1 MKRISILL
9 IAVLA
14 IFAVNFAFAAE
25 TEMSVYISD
34 ISQGQTAHVNIT
46 LPIDALGEVSVSV
59 NGQEYRANV
68 VDGKATVN
76 LTDLNAG
83 EYKVLVTYEGNGNY
97 SKVSKDV
104 NLTVSDASSQT
115 TANAS
120 GEPLNVTHSTPTN
133 ASGENIT
140 NDANNTNRT
149 PTEQVN
155 NTTLVNQSSVQVNNT
170 AVVNHSTEQVNN
182 TTVVKQPPK
191 SPLSEL
197 AKIPTGI
204 PIVLLIIVIIGIVF
218 GVGLRKK

>member
-14 IFAVNFAFAAE
+14 IFAVNFPFAAQ
-25 TEMSVYISD
+25 TEMSVYIAD

-46 LPIDALGEVSVSV
+46 LPTDAQGEVSVSV

-83 EYKVLVTYEGNGNY
+83 DYKVLVTYEGNGNY
-97 SKVSKDV
+97 SEVSKDV

-120 GEPLNVTHSTPTN
+120 GEPLNVTESTPTN

-170 AVVNHSTEQVNN
+170 
-182 TTVVKQPPK
+182 TVVKQPPEQPPK